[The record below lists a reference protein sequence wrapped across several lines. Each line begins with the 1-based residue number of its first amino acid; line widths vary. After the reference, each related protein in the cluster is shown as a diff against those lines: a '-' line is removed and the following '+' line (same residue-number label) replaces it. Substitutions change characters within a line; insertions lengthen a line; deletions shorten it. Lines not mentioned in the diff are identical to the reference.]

1 MDKKF
6 LILTMFQM
14 KYLTCVALMNLI
26 GPRFEKFH
34 ILFPTLCRAFFFSN
48 LERITCN
55 DLIRSGQGHVV
66 INILSDLNGFWSYE
80 NREMIF
86 AEANEEDV

>member
-1 MDKKF
+1 
-6 LILTMFQM
+6 MFQM
-14 KYLTCVALMNLI
+14 KFLTCVVQMNLI
-26 GPRFEKFH
+26 GPRFEKNMLSIQRYVEH
-34 ILFPTLCRAFFFSN
+34 FSN